1 MGASHPHYE
10 ARENTTARF
19 CQNSSNYGVRK
30 FPTLAHVSFHISSP
44 KPKRLKQD
52 LTPLLTL
59 QYAQGADVATEQPRA
74 QAKLYS
80 GRRLFFL
87 KLSGGMARPLGS
99 ARAQMTPN
107 NFCKKRNL

>member
-19 CQNSSNYGVRK
+19 CQNSSNCGVRK
-30 FPTLAHVSFHISSP
+30 FPTLAHVSFHISS
-44 KPKRLKQD
+44 QD
-52 LTPLLTL
+52 LAPLLTL

-87 KLSGGMARPLGS
+87 KLPGGRESINAM
-99 ARAQMTPN
+99 
-107 NFCKKRNL
+107 